1 MAAYVFTE
9 RWVLPHPPDAVAAV
23 LLDLAAYVDWWP
35 QVVAVGR
42 LGDDDAV
49 VLCRSTLPYDLE
61 LHLRAAG
68 RDLPTLEVAID
79 GDLVGTARFTVV
91 ATDGSSRLDYRQE
104 VDLGGWFGR
113 VPGVLLRLL
122 DPLLRWNHARMMA
135 GCVAGLR
142 ARLVELSD

>member
-1 MAAYVFTE
+1 M
-9 RWVLPHPPDAVAAV
+9 LPHPPDAVATV

-42 LGDDDAV
+42 LGDDDAL

-61 LHLRAAG
+61 LHLRATERA
-68 RDLPTLEVAID
+68 LPRLEVAIG
-79 GDLVGTARFTVV
+79 GDLVGTARFTLV
-91 ATDGSSRLDYRQE
+91 AVGAGTRVDYRQE

-113 VPGVLLRLL
+113 VPGPVLRLL

-142 ARLVELSD
+142 ARVVELAA

>member
-1 MAAYVFTE
+1 MAAYVFDE
-9 RWVLPHPPDAVAAV
+9 RWALPHPPAAVAEV

-42 LGDDDAV
+42 MGDDDAL

-61 LHLRAAG
+61 LRLHAAQ
-68 RDLPTLEVAID
+68 RDLPVLEVAIA
-79 GDLVGTARFTVV
+79 GDLAGTARFTVV
-91 ATDGSSRLDYRQE
+91 EDGGGSRLDYRQE
-104 VDLGGWFGR
+104 VDLGGWFAR
-113 VPGVLLRLL
+113 IPAPLLRLA

-142 ARLVELSD
+142 ARLVEQAA